1 MYRLPKIS
9 FILDINNTA
18 DEVTLC
24 LYATGGYLSTSTSGS
39 AAADTKMGFKTL
51 LEVDNSNFV
60 PRYILPD
67 GEKTSASSATAEK
80 KKKTSTSDSTSYT
93 KGSSSR

>member
-1 MYRLPKIS
+1 MRL
-9 FILDINNTA
+9 LEINNA
-18 DEVTLC
+18 EDDVSLC
-24 LYATGGYLSTSTSGS
+24 LYGTGSYLSVSTTSGS
-39 AAADTKMGFKTL
+39 TAADTKMGFKTL
-51 LEVDNSNFV
+51 LEVDSSNFV

>member
-1 MYRLPKIS
+1 MRL
-9 FILDINNTA
+9 LDINNAA

-24 LYATGGYLSTSTSGS
+24 LYRTGSYLSTSTSGS
-39 AAADTKMGFKTL
+39 TAADTKMGFKTL
-51 LEVDNSNFV
+51 LEVDGSNFV

-67 GEKTSASSATAEK
+67 GENTTSASSATAEK

>member
-1 MYRLPKIS
+1 MRL
-9 FILDINNTA
+9 LEINNA
-18 DEVTLC
+18 EDDVTLC
-24 LYATGGYLSTSTSGS
+24 LYGTGSYLSTRSGS
-39 AAADTKMGFKTL
+39 AAAADTKMGFKTL
-51 LEVDNSNFV
+51 LEVDSSNFV

-67 GEKTSASSATAEK
+67 GENTTSALSATAEK

>member
-1 MYRLPKIS
+1 
-9 FILDINNTA
+9 
-18 DEVTLC
+18 
-24 LYATGGYLSTSTSGS
+24 
-39 AAADTKMGFKTL
+39 MGFKTL
-51 LEVDNSNFV
+51 LEVDSSNFV

-67 GEKTSASSATAEK
+67 GENTTSASSATAEK

>member
-1 MYRLPKIS
+1 MRL
-9 FILDINNTA
+9 LEINNA
-18 DEVTLC
+18 EDEVSLC
-24 LYATGGYLSTSTSGS
+24 LYATGSYLGSSTSGS

-67 GEKTSASSATAEK
+67 GEETISASSATTEK